1 MNTISSIRLPRFV
14 NILLPVPMYGDVAAG
29 SGDSANAL
37 ESPDTTATM
46 EVERVKLEAV
56 GSVRRFRAAERIG
69 LSGAFR
75 GCGTQVP
82 AAQIQERQE

>member
-1 MNTISSIRLPRFV
+1 
-14 NILLPVPMYGDVAAG
+14 MYGDVVAG
-29 SGDSANAL
+29 SRDWAKAL

-56 GSVRRFRAAERIG
+56 GRDARRFRAAERIG